1 MTAIHG
7 KGIQLTS
14 GDHALNIDQGKSIFL
29 VKCFL
34 RREVPIKY
42 DNLYMLTT
50 DANFSFF
57 LIISP
62 RKRWLDPSCDLTWKP
77 FT

>member
-7 KGIQLTS
+7 KGTQLTW